1 MENGKKW
8 ASPITMVKFANA
20 FNVKAYELL
29 KPLDLLPEDHS
40 HIVEKFAEDVHS
52 AVEQIRTAFIEKIE
66 PK

>member
-8 ASPITMVKFANA
+8 ASPVTMVKFANV

-29 KPLDLLPEDHS
+29 KPPDLLPEDNS

-52 AVEQIRTAFIEKIE
+52 AVEQIRAAFIEKIE
-66 PK
+66 SK